1 MDAVFDTL
9 LSRLAHASVQAVL
22 LAGVVYA
29 VCRLVPTL
37 SASAKAT
44 LWWLLGAQLIA
55 GIASPTLLGLPLL
68 PATTTAPVEPVTTI
82 APLTLP
88 GAMDAMPVGDGTFSW
103 TATLLFIWLLAVAV
117 QATVAFMRWRRL
129 SGVVRRAMPH
139 DDVRV
144 ETLCA
149 RRAREIGLH
158 QSPRL
163 AVSPEVDSPQ
173 VVGLLRPTILL
184 PLEEH
189 LSDEDLDLALMHELA
204 HVRRGDLV
212 LGWIPALARALF
224 FFHPLVHLAVR
235 EYALCREAACDALVV
250 SRGGTVAKTYGRL
263 LLRLGVA
270 PHPHHALPGA
280 SPTFHSL
287 KRRLL
292 MLAQAND
299 SHPRVL
305 TWCLVAAIAAVGV
318 FPWRVVAAR
327 QGTTTAASRF
337 YVPAPA
343 PATPATP
350 PTPAAPAP
358 AAAPAPMAASSLVA
372 PVAPVAPA
380 PPVAPVQASVPPAPP
395 APPAPEVWSED
406 IHGGPTN
413 GFFYFSNDIHVASGS
428 SSDFERA
435 EAARRAGGNDFVW
448 FREGKQAWVLRDPAY
463 VKRIRQAY
471 VAPSKPADMG
481 AMTADKQAEL
491 DRKQEVLNEEMAK
504 LTAKQSELIS
514 KQMTSTGPRDQAAYV
529 AGNEAIGREQAA
541 IARQMAEIGQQR
553 ALQGKTMA
561 EWGRKQAE
569 AARKASQ
576 DVSTILAEA
585 IRNHAAEAAR

>member
-1 MDAVFDTL
+1 
-9 LSRLAHASVQAVL
+9 
-22 LAGVVYA
+22 
-29 VCRLVPTL
+29 
-37 SASAKAT
+37 
-44 LWWLLGAQLIA
+44 
-55 GIASPTLLGLPLL
+55 
-68 PATTTAPVEPVTTI
+68 
-82 APLTLP
+82 
-88 GAMDAMPVGDGTFSW
+88 
-103 TATLLFIWLLAVAV
+103 
-117 QATVAFMRWRRL
+117 
-129 SGVVRRAMPH
+129 
-139 DDVRV
+139 
-144 ETLCA
+144 
-149 RRAREIGLH
+149 
-158 QSPRL
+158 
-163 AVSPEVDSPQ
+163 VSPEVDSPQ
-173 VVGLLRPTILL
+173 VVGLWRPTILL
-184 PLEEH
+184 PLEER

-280 SPTFHSL
+280 SPTFHTL

-299 SHPRVL
+299 RHPRVL
-305 TWCLVAAIAAVGV
+305 TWCLVTAIAAVGV

-337 YVPAPA
+337 YVPEPAPAA

-358 AAAPAPMAASSLVA
+358 AAAPAPMAAVSLVA

-380 PPVAPVQASVPPAPP
+380 PPVAPIQASVPPAPP
-395 APPAPEVWSED
+395 APPAPAVWSED
-406 IHGGPTN
+406 IHGGPSN

-435 EAARRAGGNDFVW
+435 EAAHRAGGNDFVW
-448 FREGKQAWVLRDPAY
+448 FREGKQAWVIRDPAY

-471 VAPSKPADMG
+471 TFSSKPAEMG
-481 AMTADKQAEL
+481 AMSADKQAEL
-491 DRKQEVLNEEMAK
+491 DQKQAALNEQMAK
-504 LTAKQSELIS
+504 LTEKQSELLS
-514 KQMTSTGPRDQAAYV
+514 KQMTSTGPRDQTAYV
-529 AGNEAIGREQAA
+529 AGNEAIARERAVL
-541 IARQMAEIGQQR
+541 ARQMAEIGQQR

-569 AARKASQ
+569 ASRKASEE
-576 DVSTILAEA
+576 VSTILAEA
-585 IRNHAAEAAR
+585 IRNHAVQAAR